1 MKNKIWYYL
10 LIVVFAL
17 ISGCQKEGKFIFMG
31 SPWISYGSMTDK
43 DGNIYKT
50 ILIGTQTWMVENL
63 KTTKYNDGTSIP
75 FVSEPTSWSNLSTP
89 ACCWQQNDPA
99 RKVTYGVLYNWYT
112 INTGKLCPKT
122 WHVPSDSEWTALT
135 DYLGGENVAG
145 GKLKESGFKHWYS
158 PNTGATNEVAFS
170 AFQEVNVLTALM
182 RYLRTSVKM
191 VAGGLQP
198 TRETWW
204 PPTVLCLTAVTMF
217 RSYFSRRIPAC
228 LYVVFG
234 IIRLP
239 DFYRI

>member
-10 LIVVFAL
+10 LIAVFIL
-17 ISGCQKEGKFIFMG
+17 ISGCQKQEKFIFMG

-50 ILIGTQTWMVENL
+50 ILIGKQTWMVENL

-75 FVSEPTSWSNLSTP
+75 FVSDATSWSTLSTP

-99 RKVTYGVLYNWYT
+99 RKVTYGALYNWYT
-112 INTGKLCPKT
+112 VNTGKLCHKG
-122 WHVPSDSEWTALT
+122 WHVPSDEEWMALT

-170 AFQEVNVLTALM
+170 ALPGGERLGGSDALFDNLRENGCWWTATYEGDLVATNRIMFDSSDNVQKFFFSKNSGL
-182 RYLRTSVKM
+182 SVRC
-191 VAGGLQP
+191 V
-198 TRETWW
+198 WN
-204 PPTVLCLTAVTMF
+204 
-217 RSYFSRRIPAC
+217 Y
-228 LYVVFG
+228 
-234 IIRLP
+234 
-239 DFYRI
+239 